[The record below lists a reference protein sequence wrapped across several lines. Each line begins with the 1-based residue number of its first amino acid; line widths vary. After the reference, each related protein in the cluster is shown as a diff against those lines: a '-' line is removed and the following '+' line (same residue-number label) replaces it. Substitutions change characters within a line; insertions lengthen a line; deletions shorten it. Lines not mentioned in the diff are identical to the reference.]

1 MGLRQ
6 AGYVALPCLP
16 TKQTVL
22 IMTATITKVAHNDHQ
37 VMHAV
42 HAAPEA
48 S

>member
-22 IMTATITKVAHNDHQ
+22 IMTATIIKVAHNDHQ
-37 VMHAV
+37 VL